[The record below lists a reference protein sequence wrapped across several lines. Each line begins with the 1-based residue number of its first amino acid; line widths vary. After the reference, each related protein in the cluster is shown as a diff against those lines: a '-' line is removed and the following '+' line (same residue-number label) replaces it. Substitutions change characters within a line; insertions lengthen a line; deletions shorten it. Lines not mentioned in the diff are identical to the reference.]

1 MYLDLHVWCGWL
13 MFQQYSPLNGGK
25 FDGGDESRGI
35 PIRKNITSK
44 KNNTKYIYSLITGP
58 PWISQPFGWW

>member
-1 MYLDLHVWCGWL
+1 
-13 MFQQYSPLNGGK
+13 MFHQYSPLNGGK

-44 KNNTKYIYSLITGP
+44 KTIQVYL
-58 PWISQPFGWW
+58 